1 MSAAR
6 RVCNHSGF
14 RYTIEKVIGEGAFGT
29 VYLIFSL
36 ETGERVALKKYVKI
50 LVINHVNLKHFKRF
64 IIQIVLLYFIILLVN
79 HNQLKCSI

>member
-50 LVINHVNLKHFKRF
+50 LDINRVNLKRFKQF
-64 IIQIVLLYFIILLVN
+64 IIRIVLLYFITSLVN
-79 HNQLKCSI
+79 HNQQKCFI